1 MDGGDFADGNIAAFA
16 PDGRARMLKR
26 LLPGFGLVLAGA
38 LAGIALQTA
47 LSTGDTMF
55 AGKRPT
61 YLGVTEGRLAA
72 PKKSPNCVSSQADP
86 ADAEHYIAP
95 IRFSGSPVEAIAAV
109 RGIVERTERTLLVK
123 HEGNYLYAEY
133 QSKLM
138 GFVDD
143 VEFYASEKEGVIHV
157 RSASRLGRRDFGVN
171 RERIESIRARF
182 GAAARKVAA

>member
-1 MDGGDFADGNIAAFA
+1 
-16 PDGRARMLKR
+16 MLKK
-26 LLPGFGLVLAGA
+26 LLAGFGLVLAGA
-38 LAGIALQTA
+38 LAGIALHTA

-55 AGKRPT
+55 AGTRPT
-61 YLGVTEGRLAA
+61 NLGVAEGRLAA

-95 IRFSGSPVEAIAAV
+95 IKFSGSPVEAIATL
-109 RGIVERTERTLLVK
+109 RRIVDGAGRTRVVK

-133 QSKLM
+133 KSKLM

-143 VEFYASEKEGVIHV
+143 VEFHASEKEGVIHV

-171 RERIESIRARF
+171 RMRIESIRARF
-182 GAAARKVAA
+182 AAAGKPAAA